1 MPWGGALIRALVDT
15 IDDAVFGCDAHARI
29 TTWSASAARIFGFRE
44 EDIVGRPLT
53 TLFPDHL
60 EDELAKLFASVSAG
74 EPLTRLETEVVRRD
88 GLQVPIALSMR
99 SVRGGPDTADTT
111 LVIAR
116 DITEQRL
123 AQARLA
129 EVEERI
135 RESESMAHVGSWL
148 WDLRTGVVQWSDEY
162 HRIHGVDP
170 LDFEGTLDA
179 HLDVVHP
186 DERMRISEAMHTAI
200 AADRPF
206 EEEYRVVRPDGQVRW
221 LHARAHPAIGSGG
234 EVVGLRG
241 IGQDVTE
248 NAAS

>member
-1 MPWGGALIRALVDT
+1 VDT
-15 IDDAVFGCDAHARI
+15 IDDAVFGCDAHAHI

-44 EDIVGRPLT
+44 DEIVGEPLT
-53 TLFPDHL
+53 TLFPPHVGD
-60 EDELAKLFASVSAG
+60 AVAQRFAGVTAG
-74 EPLTRLETEVVRRD
+74 EPLTRLETEILRGD
-88 GLQVPIALSMR
+88 GLQVPIALAMR
-99 SVRGGPDTADTT
+99 AVPGENGTSDTM
-111 LVIAR
+111 LVVAR

-148 WDLRTGVVQWSDEY
+148 WDVRTGVVQWSDEF
-162 HRIHGVDP
+162 HQINGVEP

-186 DERMRISEAMHTAI
+186 DERKRISEAMQTAI
-200 AADRPF
+200 AENQPF
-206 EEEYRVVRPDGQVRW
+206 EEEYRVVRPDGRVRW
-221 LHARAHPAIGSGG
+221 VHARAQPAVDSAG

-248 NAAS
+248 RAVS